1 MQESTWK
8 VASDGALLAQLKAEP
23 ELKLLLVKAQKEDL
37 QLQQVMQTIQE
48 GKQTD
53 YVMREGEGLYFKDRL
68 CVPANDE
75 LKKQLLH
82 EAHNTLF
89 TMHPGSNKMYR
100 DLKHFY
106 WWPGMKKDI
115 VNYVSKCLTC
125 QQVKAEHQVP
135 SGLLNPIP
143 IP

>member
-1 MQESTWK
+1 MK
-8 VASDGALLAQLKAEP
+8 
-23 ELKLLLVKAQKEDL
+23 
-37 QLQQVMQTIQE
+37 TIQE

-53 YVMREGEGLYFKDRL
+53 FVIREEESLYFKDRL
-68 CVPANDE
+68 CVPVNDE
-75 LKKQLLH
+75 LKKKLLH

-89 TMHPGSNKMYR
+89 TMHPGSNKMYQ

-115 VNYVSKCLTC
+115 VDYVSKCLTC

-143 IP
+143 ILQ